1 MQSKGLDFIIVN
13 FAKSLT
19 VIPDREKAVFDTK
32 NKHQQ
37 HQNLR
42 ILELE
47 IDIIL
52 NFEAHISALCKKN
65 RWSVKCSLKS
75 NVIFEKQRKEQ
86 N

>member
-19 VIPDREKAVFDTK
+19 VIPDRVKTVFDTK

-42 ILELE
+42 ILEPN
-47 IDIIL
+47 D
-52 NFEAHISALCKKN
+52 A
-65 RWSVKCSLKS
+65 
-75 NVIFEKQRKEQ
+75 
-86 N
+86 